1 MRRLLLSLMLS
12 VATAMLL
19 AASGVAAAQVT
30 SEPPT
35 GTGPTG
41 GDAPEEDVGPAD
53 RPPVGEVDDIVA
65 VDGGVVGEA
74 PSEPG
79 TGKDVPGVVA
89 EEDPGTNDAPSTV
102 ENPKTGIS
110 IRCGPGFELVKGE
123 DPSGQGDRCA
133 PMDEE
138 ASAPGAVQED
148 GKVSEGVTKTAPEK
162 DDATS
167 APKTVSAPDEAGQT
181 AESPTVYGCHNADD
195 VYDEELDVCELG
207 DETLDFFTVVSGQ
220 EPWPDTA
227 GEYVNFLGGINSDLY
242 IMLGVAIQAE
252 GHLIEEFLNW
262 YGEDGGP
269 IGLALQG
276 MGYTIGLGSDVI
288 GGLLE
293 GAGQAAD
300 TLHDGL
306 GAVADTVA
314 DAAGDAWDEISSW
327 W

>member
-1 MRRLLLSLMLS
+1 M
-12 VATAMLL
+12 
-19 AASGVAAAQVT
+19 
-30 SEPPT
+30 
-35 GTGPTG
+35 
-41 GDAPEEDVGPAD
+41 
-53 RPPVGEVDDIVA
+53 
-65 VDGGVVGEA
+65 
-74 PSEPG
+74 
-79 TGKDVPGVVA
+79 
-89 EEDPGTNDAPSTV
+89 
-102 ENPKTGIS
+102 GIS
-110 IRCGPGFELVKGE
+110 IHCRPGFELVKGE
-123 DPSGQGDRCA
+123 DSSGHGDQCV
-133 PMDEE
+133 PKDEE
-138 ASAPGAVQED
+138 ASAPGAVQD
-148 GKVSEGVTKTAPEK
+148 GNVSEEKASAPGAVQDGNVSEEKASAPGAVQDGNVSEGVTKTAPEK

-195 VYDEELDVCELG
+195 VYDEELDVCNPG
-207 DETLDFFTVVSGQ
+207 DETLDFVTVVSGQ

-227 GEYVNFLGGINSDLY
+227 GEYVNFLGGINSDLP

-252 GHLIEEFLNW
+252 GHLIEDFLNW

-306 GAVADTVA
+306 GAVVDAVA